1 MANTRSKPSKSNPK
15 SNRTASRRAGNSNG
29 GAVPADAEYPLE
41 APHPSKEN
49 PFDSMLARFDLAA
62 KELQLNPNIYK
73 VLRVPDR
80 ELTVSVPVR
89 RDNGSIDVF
98 TGYRVQHNLARGPY
112 KGGIR
117 YAPDVT
123 LEEVKA
129 LAAWMTWK
137 CAVVNVPFGGAKG
150 GIRCDP
156 ASMSIA
162 EIERM
167 TRRYVWAI
175 ADVIGPDRDVP
186 APDMNTNEQTMAWVM
201 DTYSMQRGRIMTGVV
216 TGKPVGI
223 GGSVGRRTAT
233 GFGVEF
239 VTRAALDRW
248 KLSIPQ
254 KTTVAI
260 QGSGNVGG
268 VAAERFHELG
278 YRVVALSDVQG
289 GIHNKKGLDIPAV
302 MKHLREKRTLAGCR
316 LGDAVSNAELLE
328 LSCDVLVPAAK
339 EDQITA
345 ANAPRISARLI
356 VEGANGPT
364 ASNADAILEKKG
376 TIVVPD
382 ILANAGG
389 VTVSYFEWVQD
400 RQGYF
405 WDEDRVNRT
414 LERMMVAAFNDT
426 VEYQER
432 YKVSTRIAA
441 YMLGVDRTAK
451 YVQLRGIY
459 P

>member
-1 MANTRSKPSKSNPK
+1 MAANAKKNGSSN
-15 SNRTASRRAGNSNG
+15 SGHTHHSD
-29 GAVPADAEYPLE
+29 ADSQSE
-41 APHPSKEN
+41 APNVGKEN

-62 KELQLNPNIYK
+62 EKLNLNPDIYQ

-89 RDNGSIDVF
+89 RDSGKIEVF
-98 TGYRVQHNLARGPY
+98 TGYRVQHNIARGPY

-123 LEEVKA
+123 LDEVRA

-150 GIRCDP
+150 GVICNP
-156 ASMSIA
+156 SEMSQRELEA
-162 EIERM
+162 L
-167 TRRYVWAI
+167 TRRYIWGI
-175 ADVIGPDRDVP
+175 ADIIGPDRDVP

-201 DTYSMQRGRIMTGVV
+201 DTYSMQKGHIVMGVV
-216 TGKPVGI
+216 TGKPVGL
-223 GGSVGRRTAT
+223 GGSEGRRTAT

-239 VTRAALDRW
+239 VTRAALNKW
-248 KLSIPQ
+248 KIADQ
-254 KTTVAI
+254 KKATVVV

-268 VAAERFHELG
+268 VAAERFHDLG
-278 YRVVALSDVQG
+278 YKVVALSDVHG
-289 GIHNKKGLDIPAV
+289 GIYNKNGLDVPKV
-302 MKHLREKRTLAGCR
+302 MAHLKASKTLEGCT
-316 LGDAVSNAELLE
+316 LGERVSNSELLE
-328 LSCDVLVPAAK
+328 LPCDVLVPAAK

-345 ANAPRISARLI
+345 HNANNIKAKLI

-376 TIVVPD
+376 VIVLPD

-400 RQGYF
+400 REGYF

-414 LERMMVAAFNDT
+414 LEKMMVSAFND
-426 VEYQER
+426 VASYQEAHS
-432 YKVSTRIAA
+432 VSTRIAA

-451 YVQLRGIY
+451 FVQLRGIY

>member
-1 MANTRSKPSKSNPK
+1 MAVIRTKSSPKGSKSAPQTNAAPA
-15 SNRTASRRAGNSNG
+15 ASALH
-29 GAVPADAEYPLE
+29 DQEFPLDTPQ
-41 APHPSKEN
+41 AAKEN
-49 PFDSMLARFDLAA
+49 PFESMLARFDLAA
-62 KELQLNPNIYK
+62 KKLELNPNVYR

-80 ELTVSVPVR
+80 ELIVSVPVTM
-89 RDNGSIDVF
+89 DDGNVEVF
-98 TGYRVQHNLARGPY
+98 TGYRVQHNIARGPY

-150 GIRCDP
+150 GIRCNP
-156 ASMSIA
+156 AEMSQG
-162 EIERM
+162 EIEKM

-175 ADVIGPDRDVP
+175 ADIIGPDRDVP

-201 DTYSMQRGRIMTGVV
+201 DTYSMQRGRIVTGVV
-216 TGKPVGI
+216 TGKPVGL
-223 GGSVGRRTAT
+223 GGSLGRRTAT

-239 VTRAALDRW
+239 VTRAALAKW
-248 KLSIPQ
+248 KISDPK
-254 KTTVAI
+254 KTNVVI

-278 YRVVALSDVQG
+278 YKVVGISDVHG
-289 GIHNKKGLDIPAV
+289 GIYNGKGLDVPAV
-302 MKHLREKRTLAGCR
+302 MKHLATKKSLEGCR
-316 LGDAVSNAELLE
+316 LGDAVSNSQLLE
-328 LSCDVLVPAAK
+328 LPCDVLVPAAK

-345 ANAPRISARLI
+345 ANASNIKARLI

-364 ASNADAILEKKG
+364 AANADEILERNG
-376 TIVVPD
+376 VTVLPD

-400 RQGYF
+400 REGYF

-414 LERMMVAAFNDT
+414 LERMMVAAFQD
-426 VEYQER
+426 VVGYQEKYR
-432 YKVSTRIAA
+432 VPTRIAA

-451 YVQLRGIY
+451 YVQLRGLY

>member
-1 MANTRSKPSKSNPK
+1 MAATRSKVSKTVKTRK
-15 SNRTASRRAGNSNG
+15 SKPAGSNG
-29 GAVPADAEYPLE
+29 GNNEQEIPLE

-62 KELQLNPNIYK
+62 RKLNLDPNLYK

-89 RDNGSIDVF
+89 RDNGSIDIY
-98 TGYRVQHNLARGPY
+98 TGYRVQHNIARGPY

-156 ASMSIA
+156 STMSSG
-162 EIERM
+162 ELERM
-167 TRRYVWAI
+167 TRRYIWAI
-175 ADVIGPDRDVP
+175 ADIIGPDRDVP

-201 DTYSMQRGRIMTGVV
+201 DTYSMQHGRMVTGVV
-216 TGKPVGI
+216 TGKPVGL
-223 GGSVGRRTAT
+223 GGSLGRRTAT
-233 GFGVEF
+233 GYGVEF
-239 VTRAALDRW
+239 VTRAALDKW
-248 KLSIPQ
+248 KLAPPA
-254 KTTVAI
+254 KATVAI

-278 YRVVALSDVQG
+278 YKVVALSDVNG
-289 GIHNKKGLDIPAV
+289 GLYNSKGLDIPAV
-302 MKHLREKRTLAGCR
+302 MKHLKEKRTLAGSR
-316 LGDAVSNAELLE
+316 LGDAVSNSQLLE
-328 LSCDVLVPAAK
+328 LPCDVLVPAAK
-339 EDQITA
+339 EDQITS
-345 ANAPRISARLI
+345 ANAARISSRLI

-364 ASNADAILEKKG
+364 ASNADSILEKKG
-376 TIVVPD
+376 IIVIPD

-414 LERMMVAAFNDT
+414 LERMMVGGFNDM
-426 VEYQER
+426 VSYLDR

-441 YMLGVDRTAK
+441 YMLGVDRTAR
-451 YVQLRGIY
+451 YVQLRGVY

>member
-1 MANTRSKPSKSNPK
+1 MATAKKPATVKSTK
-15 SNRTASRRAGNSNG
+15 GHATSSSHAG
-29 GAVPADAEYPLE
+29 DAFGNHSE
-41 APHPSKEN
+41 APNVGKEN

-62 KELQLNPNIYK
+62 QKLQLNPDIYQ

-89 RDNGSIDVF
+89 MDTGRIQVF
-98 TGYRVQHNLARGPY
+98 TGYRVQHNIARGPY

-123 LEEVKA
+123 LDEVRA

-150 GIRCDP
+150 GVICDP
-156 ASMSIA
+156 STMSMGELEA
-162 EIERM
+162 L

-175 ADVIGPDRDVP
+175 ADIIGPDRDVP

-201 DTYSMQRGRIMTGVV
+201 DTYSMQKGHIVMGVV
-216 TGKPVGI
+216 TGKPVGL
-223 GGSVGRRTAT
+223 GGSEGRRTAT

-239 VTRAALDRW
+239 VTRAALNKW
-248 KLSIPQ
+248 KLPAPT
-254 KTTVAI
+254 KATVAV

-268 VAAERFHELG
+268 VAAERFHNLG
-278 YRVVALSDVQG
+278 YKVVALSDIHG
-289 GIHNKKGLDIPAV
+289 GIYNKKGLDIPKV
-302 MKHLREKRTLAGCR
+302 MSFLREHRTLEGYPQAEY
-316 LGDAVSNAELLE
+316 VSNSQLLE
-328 LSCDVLVPAAK
+328 LPCDVLVPAAK
-339 EDQITA
+339 EDQITS
-345 ANAPRISARLI
+345 ANADRIQAKLI

-376 TIVVPD
+376 IIVIPD

-400 RQGYF
+400 REGYF

-414 LERMMVAAFNDT
+414 LERMMVSAFGDVVN
-426 VEYQER
+426 YQEK
-432 YKVSTRIAA
+432 YDVSTRIAA

-451 YVQLRGIY
+451 FVQLRGIY

>member
-1 MANTRSKPSKSNPK
+1 MAAKAKKKASNKSEPSAHAPIVEPFGHHS
-15 SNRTASRRAGNSNG
+15 
-29 GAVPADAEYPLE
+29 E
-41 APHPSKEN
+41 APKVASEN

-62 KELQLNPNIYK
+62 QKLTLSPDIYQ

-89 RDNGSIDVF
+89 MDNGRVQVF
-98 TGYRVQHNLARGPY
+98 TGYRVQHNIARGPY

-123 LEEVKA
+123 LDEVRA

-150 GIRCDP
+150 GVICNP
-156 ASMSIA
+156 PEMSKRELEA
-162 EIERM
+162 L
-167 TRRYVWAI
+167 TRRYIWGI
-175 ADVIGPDRDVP
+175 ADIIGPDRDVP

-201 DTYSMQRGRIMTGVV
+201 DTYSMQKGHIVMGVV
-216 TGKPVGI
+216 TGKPIGL
-223 GGSVGRRTAT
+223 GGSEGRRTAT

-239 VTRAALDRW
+239 VTRAALKQW
-248 KLSIPQ
+248 KISQPT
-254 KTTVAI
+254 KATVAV

-268 VAAERFHELG
+268 VAAERFHALG
-278 YRVVALSDVQG
+278 YKVVALSDIHG
-289 GIHNKKGLDIPAV
+289 GIYNKKGLDIPKV
-302 MKHLREKRTLAGCR
+302 MAFLKEHKTLEGFGGAER
-316 LGDAVSNAELLE
+316 VSNSELLE
-328 LSCDVLVPAAK
+328 LPCDVLVPAAK
-339 EDQITA
+339 EDQITS
-345 ANAPRISARLI
+345 ANAGRIQARLI

-376 TIVVPD
+376 IIVIPD

-400 RQGYF
+400 REGYF

-414 LERMMVAAFNDT
+414 LERMMVSAFND
-426 VEYQER
+426 VVGYQDK
-432 YKVSTRIAA
+432 YDVSTRIAA

-451 YVQLRGIY
+451 FVQLRGIY